1 MPRTCPC
8 DEPTWVFCSVTR
20 DTTGRRIHMHPD
32 VLEEIEREIARLRRR
47 YAALMRE
54 SPDVRE
60 AVARWAAEATGLCW
74 FVPLEDVVE
83 SDIDVEI
90 TSEVLVVRASKTWP
104 EPAVLVGI
112 LPVPRGYDAEHA
124 VIRFAEETLEVRIRR
139 IGSGVAR

>member
-1 MPRTCPC
+1 
-8 DEPTWVFCSVTR
+8 
-20 DTTGRRIHMHPD
+20 MHPD

-54 SPDVRE
+54 SPDARE
-60 AVARWAAEATGLCW
+60 VVARWAVEATGLCW

-90 TSEVLVVRASKTWP
+90 TSEVLVVRANKTWP

-112 LPVPRGYDAEHA
+112 LPVPPGYDAEHA
-124 VIRFAEETLEVRIRR
+124 VIRFTEETLEVRIRR
-139 IGSGVAR
+139 VLGGGAR